1 MRSETGASLEGS
13 SPVHNLRC
21 EETPLT
27 AGASLEGSSSPEPLA
42 RAGSAPASIS
52 ARAMSHLVEAAGRG
66 QLEGRG
72 PGSPRDSTS
81 RRRESHFNVQGPAR
95 VGEAV

>member
-66 QLEGRG
+66 QLEVGARAG
-72 PGSPRDSTS
+72 QPS
-81 RRRESHFNVQGPAR
+81 RLNV
-95 VGEAV
+95 